1 MNEEMKW
8 NEMKCGFNE
17 MGILRHFL
25 SEHKTVEIYQ
35 KNSNSA
41 KSCVADFFGSS
52 KSRRRRRHTVR
63 AASSRRRSQQI
74 LQDTDTLTLSPPIS
88 DSSLS
93 HVRLPSPEIDM
104 APLDLGNIIETCIML
119 SNPRCIF

>member
-1 MNEEMKW
+1 
-8 NEMKCGFNE
+8 

-25 SEHKTVEIYQ
+25 SEHETVEIYQ
-35 KNSNSA
+35 KNSNST

-74 LQDTDTLTLSPPIS
+74 LQDTDTLTLSRCGAIMPPHGGGRKEEGDRTRTMIVV
-88 DSSLS
+88 DGD
-93 HVRLPSPEIDM
+93 RQIDGTQCFSEF
-104 APLDLGNIIETCIML
+104 AIAFAF
-119 SNPRCIF
+119 R